1 MWVHLPSQRAQFMF
15 CKEPLAREIQH
26 CRDFSNAMRPTY
38 KSSRIASTDVVRGA
52 VDQFIVSE
60 FIAKSGRIGD
70 ADQMSRISRDFQ
82 CRAERRD
89 KPAYGRG

>member
-1 MWVHLPSQRAQFMF
+1 MWVHLPSQRAQFRF

-70 ADQMSRISRDFQ
+70 ADQMRKSFHS
-82 CRAERRD
+82 
-89 KPAYGRG
+89 